1 MTALLAEQKTAN
13 QWILII
19 TIVACFTLGF
29 VIIDLIRTTKEFE
42 RERELSKL
50 QTEDALKAQA
60 AAVKDAELKE
70 EQAKNISKE
79 ILTPIN
85 AIRSLTSLLS
95 DEDISDEAREYL
107 DILNVSA
114 DSLANTANEVVGY
127 TNLPTAK
134 DITPESGAELKLF
147 IPMTN
152 ILVVDDNLV
161 NLRLIK
167 ALLSSTRA
175 NVVSVDNGYEAI
187 DRIKNGEEFDIIFM
201 DYLMPGMDG
210 IEATKRIHRL
220 QNEGELTPIIVLT
233 ANTGPEQTEEFFA
246 AGMCDFVTK
255 PISLR
260 QLDQALIKWI
270 PREKQQ
276 FVKMS
281 EISME
286 KAIDVYRPERAIKDY
301 WNDYDLFKSVL
312 MLFLDT
318 GDALVPALE
327 ETDREEIEIELAKF
341 GRFTRS
347 IRATRLEALINELTE
362 AAIAPDKSLYR
373 SKIYAVRN
381 EYKRVSD
388 TIHEFLDSHDA
399 NEGE

>member
-134 DITPESGAELKLF
+134 DITPDSEAELKLF

-167 ALLSSTRA
+167 ALLSATRA

-210 IEATKRIHRL
+210 IETTKRIHRL

-233 ANTGPEQTEEFFA
+233 ANTGLEQTEEFFA

-270 PREKQQ
+270 PKEKQQ

-399 NEGE
+399 DEGE